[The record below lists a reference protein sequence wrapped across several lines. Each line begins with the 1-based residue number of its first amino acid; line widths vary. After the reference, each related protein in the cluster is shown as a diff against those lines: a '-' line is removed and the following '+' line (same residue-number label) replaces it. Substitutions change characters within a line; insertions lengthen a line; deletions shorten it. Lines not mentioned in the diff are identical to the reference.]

1 MIRKQLVQPI
11 KLLDNNFDINAFIPV
26 INNKDQLKLVVQKS
40 ISSNWSVVPITLN
53 SQGTQN
59 KENSS

>member
-11 KLLDNNFDINAFIPV
+11 KLLDNNFDINTFIPV

-53 SQGTQN
+53 SQGTQD